1 LRANGAIQ
9 GGAGA
14 FTVGDSVIVAKRKD
28 PDKVYVVGHVGGIKP
43 CSYDVYLRLYLNGT
57 LAEYGGE
64 DLSVWTTTLIG
75 GPQVRIKDGHDPLS
89 YGITH
94 TSVSLLGIA
103 DATPI
108 TIRLSRTRTVGALL
122 SAAYDALGTAPA
134 TNPSDPWWKT
144 QMYWGYMPYDV
155 TLVQSPEAA
164 AMNYDYTNT
173 YSPPPPPPVALVEDR
188 GFAENTVK
196 TVGMSVSTRRPD
208 YILLETTVGAIKA
221 AVVNVTFEGTTIK
234 VFDVRGT
241 LPDFK
246 VLKRTTNSAPPI
258 YDSFYSTPMYSG
270 ASQANGILTFNDGTT
285 ETGHDSGPGG
295 SYASQDNDYTFGGK
309 PVPEIDDHG
318 VVTWDLSYSSLSRTY
333 GPPSK
338 ILGATTTRLAVPSE
352 AIQRLF

>member
-9 GGAGA
+9 GGASA

-134 TNPSDPWWKT
+134 TNPSDPWWKD

-155 TLVQSPEAA
+155 TLVQSEEAA
-164 AMNYDYTNT
+164 MMNYDYSYT
-173 YSPPPPPPVALVEDR
+173 YSPPPPPPVSLSGET
-188 GFAENTVK
+188 GFAVNNIK
-196 TVGMSVSTRRPD
+196 MVGMSVSTRRPN

-221 AVVNVTFEGTTIK
+221 ATVNVTFGGTTIK
-234 VFDVRGT
+234 VFDVRST

-246 VLKRTTNSAPPI
+246 VLKRVINSGLPI
-258 YDSFYSTPMYSG
+258 YNTFYSTPLLSG
-270 ASQANGILTFNDGTT
+270 SSEANGTKSWNNGVTQ
-285 ETGHDSGPGG
+285 TGHDSGPGD
-295 SYASQDNDYTFGGK
+295 SWISQDATCNFSGK

-318 VVTWDLSYSSLSRTY
+318 VVTWSLSYSTLAHTY
-333 GPPSK
+333 GPPDKHLSS
-338 ILGATTTRLAVPSE
+338 TTIGSAVISE